1 MIPALLK
8 IITVGNSQP
17 MKTIKNANDGLLHDK
32 TKELPKNR
40 TSKVTSQL
48 SKAEMLAVIHNLEA
62 NQVEL
67 ENQNKALREAVRKQQ
82 EDETFFKHLI
92 INHNAIML
100 LVEPDSGSII
110 DANEAAVAF
119 YGYDKSVLRSMNIA
133 EINTLDPDQIKAE
146 RQRAKSEKR
155 NYFVFPHRLANGV
168 IRTVEVHSSPMIFRN
183 HKILFSIIHD
193 ITDRKLAEKEINLKN
208 RELSKLITERDK
220 FYSIIAHDLRAPFNG
235 FLGLTE
241 IMAEKLTELTPGE
254 IRRMVTALRSNA
266 TNLFRLLGNLLEW
279 SLTQQGLTT
288 LTVVPI
294 QITSKI
300 SYSLVLIQDA
310 LSRKKIDLDLDIPE
324 NLIVVA
330 DVNMFETIIRN
341 LLSNAVKFTPAG
353 GKIVVSAK
361 SKADNMVEI
370 AVADQGIGMSP
381 YIVENLFRLDVK
393 TNRKGTNN
401 EPSTGLGLI
410 LCKEFIEKQG
420 GKLFVESLEG
430 RGSTFRFTLPAN

>member
-1 MIPALLK
+1 M
-8 IITVGNSQP
+8 GNSQP
-17 MKTIKNANDGLLHDK
+17 MKTIKNADYGLLHHK

-48 SKAEMLAVIHNLEA
+48 SKAEMLNVIHDLEA
-62 NQVEL
+62 KQIEL
-67 ENQNKALREAVRKQQ
+67 ETQNKELREAVRKQQ
-82 EDETFFKHLI
+82 EDETFFKHLV

-133 EINTLDPDQIKAE
+133 EINTLEPDQIKAE

-155 NYFVFPHRLANGV
+155 NYFVFPHRLANGT

-193 ITDRKLAEKEINLKN
+193 ITDRKLAEKEITLKN
-208 RELSKLITERDK
+208 RELSKLIAEKDK

-254 IRRMVTALRSNA
+254 IRRMVTSLKSNA

-288 LTVVPI
+288 LTAVPI

-300 SYSLVLIQDA
+300 SHSLVLIQDA
-310 LSRKKIDLDLDIPE
+310 MSRKKIDFHLDVPE

-341 LLSNAVKFTPAG
+341 LLSNAVKFTPTG

-361 SKADNMVEI
+361 SKADNMIEI
-370 AVADQGIGMSP
+370 AIADQGIGMSP
-381 YIVENLFRLDVK
+381 DIVENLFRLDIK

-430 RGSTFRFTLPAN
+430 KGSTFRFTLPAN